1 MLNIYYEDGVQPST
15 CVHICATIEEAKRWI
30 NHELKGH
37 TKVDANNP
45 CSDDMIASSRT
56 AQYLVFYGD
65 PITTGENGEPVLAI
79 PVYESYY
86 FYTGA

>member
-15 CVHICATIEEAKRWI
+15 CVHICATIEEAKLWI

-56 AQYLVFYGD
+56 AQYLVFDGD
-65 PITTGENGEPVLAI
+65 PIITKENGETESFD
-79 PVYESYY
+79 PVYESPY
-86 FYTGA
+86 FYTE